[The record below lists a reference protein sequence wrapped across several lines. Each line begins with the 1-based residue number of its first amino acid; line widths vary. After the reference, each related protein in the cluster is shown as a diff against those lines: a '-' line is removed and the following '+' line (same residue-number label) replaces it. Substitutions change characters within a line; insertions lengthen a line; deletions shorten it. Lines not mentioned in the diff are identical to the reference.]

1 MRKRTE
7 ISLGIT
13 IGDPAGI
20 GPEVTL
26 KALAGIKA
34 GPETKF
40 LLFGDGPVLKRTR
53 LAVPKGVAV
62 ISSGIIN
69 TRTFTVG
76 EVNSLTGK
84 AAYGYFSDAISF
96 LKSGKIQA
104 LVTAPVSKEA
114 INLAGFKF
122 CGHTEVLAEKFGI
135 ADYGMLFSAG
145 KFRFILLTAHLSLS
159 DVSRKI
165 TADLIFRKVKLANRF
180 LKSSLGIKNPK
191 ILICGLNPH
200 AGEGGC
206 LGKEEKTIFK
216 PATELLLKEGLNISG
231 PVPADSAYRIYCQGG
246 FQLMVS
252 AYHDQILP
260 LFKALYF
267 DRGVN
272 ITVGLPFIRTS
283 PDHGTAFGLAY
294 KNRAD
299 SRSME
304 AAIKLA
310 LRLSFRAG

>member
-1 MRKRTE
+1 MKRSKT
-7 ISLGIT
+7 SLGIT

-20 GPEVTL
+20 GPEVAL

-34 GPETKF
+34 GPGTKF
-40 LLFGDGPVLKRTR
+40 LLFGDEPVLKRTG
-53 LAVPKGVAV
+53 LPVPEGVTV
-62 ISSGIIN
+62 ITSGIIN
-69 TRTFTVG
+69 NQAFPKG
-76 EVNSLTGK
+76 KASPLTGK
-84 AAYGYFSDAISF
+84 AAYQYFSNAISF
-96 LKSGKIQA
+96 LKSGEIKA

-122 CGHTEVLAEKFGI
+122 HGHTEVLAEKFGVT
-135 ADYGMLFSAG
+135 DYGMLFSAG
-145 KFRFILLTAHLSLS
+145 RFRLFLLTTHLSLS
-159 DVSRKI
+159 GVSREI
-165 TADLIFRKVKLANRF
+165 TAGRVFRKVSLADRF
-180 LKSSLGIKNPK
+180 LKSGLGIKNPK

-206 LGKEEKTIFK
+206 LGKEEETIFK
-216 PATELLLKEGLNISG
+216 PVIALLLKEGLDVSG
-231 PVPADSAYRIYCQGG
+231 PVSADSAYRIYRQKG
-246 FQLMVS
+246 FHLMVS

-272 ITVGLPFIRTS
+272 VTIGLPFIRTS
-283 PDHGTAFGLAY
+283 PDHGTAFNIAY
-294 KNRAD
+294 KNLAD

-310 LRLSFRAG
+310 LRLGSAIR